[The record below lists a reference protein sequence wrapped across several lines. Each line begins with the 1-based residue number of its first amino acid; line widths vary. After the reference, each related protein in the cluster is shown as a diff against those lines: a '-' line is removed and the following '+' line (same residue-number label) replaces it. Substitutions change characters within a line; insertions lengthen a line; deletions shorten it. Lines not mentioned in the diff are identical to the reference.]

1 MKPFGPDTAFILV
14 DIQNDFCPG
23 GALAVPGGDTIIPVV
38 NRLSPLFRS
47 IIATMDWHPADHC
60 SFKKQGG
67 HWPPHCIQNTRGASL
82 HPALDVSRISQYV
95 RKAASRDRDE
105 YSEFGGVDE
114 QNRSLDGILKE
125 AGIATLYVAGLATDY
140 CVRATVLDGLRLGY
154 VVYAITDAMRPVEV
168 HAGDGDRAL
177 QQMVAAGA
185 WLVTSVDI
193 LAQREGSTHAA

>member
-1 MKPFGPDTAFILV
+1 VKTFAPDTAFILV

-60 SFKKQGG
+60 SFKDQGG
-67 HWPPHCIQNTRGASL
+67 RWPPHCIQNTRGASL
-82 HPALDVSRISQYV
+82 HPAVDVSRISRYV
-95 RKAASRDRDE
+95 RKATSRDRDE

-114 QNRSLDGILKE
+114 QNRSLDEILKE

-168 HAGDGDRAL
+168 NAGDGDRTL
-177 QQMVAAGA
+177 REMTEAGA
-185 WLVTSVDI
+185 RLITSVEI
-193 LAQREGSTHAA
+193 LAGRKD